1 MVRNIAMHRDIKDIV
16 GVLMRVLGGGEVSRD
31 EVMELS
37 FEADGELL
45 AALNEAYI
53 KLLEFAH
60 DRESGGDNDEVF
72 LRTRA
77 VLQDCLD
84 KILDVCDREPARAT
98 LANELWAIKA
108 SYETTIYTLGTGV
121 EMTLLWASHKDY
133 AAGKKFLT
141 DMGAACGQS
150 GDIRPGTP
158 EFFSLKDRQQL
169 DALYAFRKQLQD
181 RKKR

>member
-1 MVRNIAMHRDIKDIV
+1 MHRDIKEIV
-16 GVLMRVLGGGEVSRD
+16 GVLIRVLGGGEISRA
-31 EVMELS
+31 EVMDLS
-37 FEADGELL
+37 FDAEGDLL

-72 LRTRA
+72 LKTRA
-77 VLQDCLD
+77 GLQDSLD
-84 KILDVCDREPARAT
+84 KILDACDREPARTA

-108 SYETTIYTLGTGV
+108 SYQTTIYTLGTGV
-121 EMTLLWASHKDY
+121 EMTLLWASHEDY

-158 EFFSLKDRQQL
+158 EFFFLKDRQQL
-169 DALYAFRKQLQD
+169 GALHAFRKELRK